1 MKLAKKSLGQHYLV
15 DKNVIKKITDTVE
28 IENKNVIEIGPGRGA
43 LTEEILRRNPKS
55 LALIE
60 KDNELSKYLK
70 LKYFDKNLL
79 RIFNDDILKFGLEK
93 IIKKNT
99 VIFGNLPYNI
109 SSQILVK
116 IRRFKIWPPKF
127 GDLVFMFQKELGE
140 KIISNYPSSKYGR
153 LSILRNYRLNIVK
166 KFNVSS
172 NCFFPK
178 PKVNSM
184 VIHFKPNKNTMK
196 NIKKL
201 ENLELVTNIFF
212 SGKRKMI
219 NKSIKKILDK
229 SDIDKIKS
237 ICLTKRPSEIKPEI
251 YYKITELFEER

>member
-1 MKLAKKSLGQHYLV
+1 
-15 DKNVIKKITDTVE
+15 
-28 IENKNVIEIGPGRGA
+28 
-43 LTEEILRRNPKS
+43 
-55 LALIE
+55 
-60 KDNELSKYLK
+60 
-70 LKYFDKNLL
+70 
-79 RIFNDDILKFGLEK
+79 
-93 IIKKNT
+93 
-99 VIFGNLPYNI
+99 
-109 SSQILVK
+109 
-116 IRRFKIWPPKF
+116 
-127 GDLVFMFQKELGE
+127 
-140 KIISNYPSSKYGR
+140 
-153 LSILRNYRLNIVK
+153 
-166 KFNVSS
+166 
-172 NCFFPK
+172 
-178 PKVNSM
+178 M

>member
-116 IRRFKIWPPKF
+116 ILRFKIWPPKF
-127 GDLVFMFQKELGE
+127 GDLVFMFQK
-140 KIISNYPSSKYGR
+140 N
-153 LSILRNYRLNIVK
+153 
-166 KFNVSS
+166 
-172 NCFFPK
+172 
-178 PKVNSM
+178 
-184 VIHFKPNKNTMK
+184 
-196 NIKKL
+196 
-201 ENLELVTNIFF
+201 
-212 SGKRKMI
+212 
-219 NKSIKKILDK
+219 
-229 SDIDKIKS
+229 
-237 ICLTKRPSEIKPEI
+237 
-251 YYKITELFEER
+251 

>member
-15 DKNVIKKITDTVE
+15 DKNVIKKITDTVK

-79 RIFNDDILKFGLEK
+79 TIFNDDILKFGLEK

-116 IRRFKIWPPKF
+116 ILRFKIWPPKF